1 MHSLYAMLIT
11 EVNSSLKI
19 RVGELAKKK
28 NIIDF
33 IELSPKVILYAA
45 GY

>member
-11 EVNSSLKI
+11 EANSSLKI
-19 RVGELAKKK
+19 RVGELAKKRM
-28 NIIDF
+28 IDS